1 MTMKKLLSILL
12 LVCTLGLADIPA
24 KPVVHVT
31 IAPDQ
36 TTYYASSFDDP
47 SKLDFKYVEWD
58 AFVKKHKYGYTLVDG
73 QWVREQLQNQQTSTP
88 VRFFVPPSER
98 RGGLIVTPTISGAP
112 SKK

>member
-24 KPVVHVT
+24 RPVVHV
-31 IAPDQ
+31 ALSPAQ
-36 TTYYASSFDDP
+36 VTYYSSSFDDP
-47 SKLDFKYVEWD
+47 AKFEFKYVEWD
-58 AFVKKHKYGYTLVDG
+58 AFVQKHKYGYTIVEG
-73 QWVREQLQNQQTSTP
+73 QWVRERLQDQPASTP

-98 RGGLIVTPTISGAP
+98 RGGLIVTPTISQPP